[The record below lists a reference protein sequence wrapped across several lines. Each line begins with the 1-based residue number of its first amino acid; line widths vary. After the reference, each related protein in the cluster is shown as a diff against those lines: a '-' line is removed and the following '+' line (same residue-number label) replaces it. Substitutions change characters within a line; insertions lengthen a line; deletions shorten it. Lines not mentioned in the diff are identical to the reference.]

1 MTHVKVNVR
10 EVFNTYVLHFLLFL
24 SVLIPHTSSFTLQS
38 DMQSFVRKGCQEGVS
53 GERRQELMKTTRSCA
68 KVICPFRI

>member
-1 MTHVKVNVR
+1 
-10 EVFNTYVLHFLLFL
+10 
-24 SVLIPHTSSFTLQS
+24 
-38 DMQSFVRKGCQEGVS
+38 MQSFVRKGCQEGVS